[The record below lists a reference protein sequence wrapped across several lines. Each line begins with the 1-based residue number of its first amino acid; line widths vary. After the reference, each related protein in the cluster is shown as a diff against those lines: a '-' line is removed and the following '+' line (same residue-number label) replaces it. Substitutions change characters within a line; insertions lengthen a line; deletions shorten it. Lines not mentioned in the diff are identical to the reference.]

1 MALQFYNTLNR
12 KKEIFHPIEEGKVG
26 LYTCGPTVYD
36 YAHIGNFRTFMFE
49 DLLKRWLLHLGF
61 DVNHVMNI
69 TDVDDKTIKKSQA
82 EGVDLFEITERYTDF
97 FMKDLDW
104 LKIIPADI
112 FPKATDSIPKIIRMI
127 KILLDKGFA
136 YREDDGSVYFNIR
149 SFPDYGLLTKINMVN
164 QQSASRVSDDEYDKD
179 APQDFA
185 LWKGWKEEDGD
196 VVWDAPWGRGRP
208 GWHIECSAMSSETL
222 GDHFD
227 IHCGGVDNMF
237 PHHENE
243 IAQSQCAT
251 DEPFVNVWL
260 HSEFLLVDGGKM
272 SKSLGNFYRI
282 SDLKEMGFTPECIR
296 YQLLAGH
303 YRSKITFSA
312 DKKHEGDKIV
322 QKITDLKSRL
332 KKRNSAMFAD
342 GSYPEEYSEFKER
355 MNDDLNAPR
364 SFAVFFDWMKIINSK
379 LDQNNISEQELGQG
393 WEFIQAFD
401 KIFGL
406 IKSDQLPEIP
416 IEITHLANQ
425 RDKARKMRDWAEADS
440 LRQILKSKGWIVE
453 DTPNGQQIKKQS

>member
-1 MALQFYNTLNR
+1 MALQFYNTLKR
-12 KKEIFHPIEEGKVG
+12 EKEIFHPIEEGKVG

-112 FPKATDSIPKIIRMI
+112 FPKATDSIPKMIRMI
-127 KILLDKGFA
+127 KILLEKGFA

-185 LWKGWKEEDGD
+185 LWKGWKEEDGG

-227 IHCGGVDNMF
+227 IHCGGVDNIF

-355 MNDDLNAPR
+355 MNDDLNVPR

-440 LRQILKSKGWIVE
+440 LRQILKFKGWIVE

>member
-1 MALQFYNTLNR
+1 MALQFYNTLKR
-12 KKEIFHPIEEGKVG
+12 EKEIFHPIEEGKVG

-164 QQSASRVSDDEYDKD
+164 QQSAARVSDDEYDKD

>member
-1 MALQFYNTLNR
+1 MALQFYNTLKR
-12 KKEIFHPIEEGKVG
+12 EKEIFHPIEEGKVG

-112 FPKATDSIPKIIRMI
+112 FPKATDSIPKMIRMI
-127 KILLDKGFA
+127 KILLEKGFA

-196 VVWDAPWGRGRP
+196 VVWDAPWGSGRP

-312 DKKHEGDKIV
+312 DKKHEGDNIV
-322 QKITDLKSRL
+322 QKIPDLKSRL

-355 MNDDLNAPR
+355 MNDDLNTPR

-440 LRQILKSKGWIVE
+440 FRQILKSKGWIVE

>member
-1 MALQFYNTLNR
+1 MALQFYNTLKR
-12 KKEIFHPIEEGKVG
+12 EKEIFHPIEEGKVG

-196 VVWDAPWGRGRP
+196 VVWDAPWGSGRP

>member
-1 MALQFYNTLNR
+1 MALQFYNTLKR
-12 KKEIFHPIEEGKVG
+12 EKEIFHPIEEGKVG

-112 FPKATDSIPKIIRMI
+112 FPKATDSIPKMIQMI

-208 GWHIECSAMSSETL
+208 GWQIECSAMSSETL

-260 HSEFLLVDGGKM
+260 HSEFLLVNGGKM

-440 LRQILKSKGWIVE
+440 FRQILKSKGWIVE